1 VEVKVTYNW
10 LLAIHTTMAAYYRN
24 QYDENTAVTL
34 SSAEQNNGDSRDI
47 SGSSGSNQPTASNFF
62 ESSTSHTAHSTNNN
76 YRRAAEDAITG
87 VTLSPL
93 PDTPYTPFSVT
104 SPTYPI
110 DMNLASELTPRQ
122 IQLATA
128 ILILVSFQYG
138 YHIGELNSPKDAI
151 TQCPS
156 TGSSPKILVVDALAD
171 YVRWSPGPCVP
182 MTDTE
187 YSFVTAALTLGGLT
201 GSFVA
206 GHWASR
212 WTRQKA
218 MRWGLVCLA
227 LGAIWTSLSD
237 GPGGMAFGRWLAGFG
252 SAVAVVVVPLWLT
265 ELAPVEQRGM
275 IGVMNQLGIV
285 VGILAAQILG
295 LFLSS
300 SFVWRYILLAP
311 GLLGIIQLVLMPIC
325 PETRRQFLEEE
336 EAEPARH
343 RSLRGHRRL
352 RRAHHHRRRR
362 SDLSDTAM
370 ATHDADV
377 DTEDPYASDT
387 PPTSRTSRSLR
398 HPRSPSRPFTLAM
411 LIRRPYLRPML
422 AVLLCLLGQQF
433 SGINAVMYYSTPIL
447 SAVMPSQ
454 AALISVYI
462 SIANLVVTLLA
473 ARFMDRYG
481 KRKLLLYSIF
491 GMCLASLLLSFA
503 ISYQVGS
510 LAALLI
516 ILVVA
521 SFGVGLG
528 PIPFLVAPD
537 LFPPELAGQAQS
549 VGMAGNWV
557 ANLIVAALF
566 LPIRNY
572 LGGWIFAVFSGI
584 LLCQGIGVLI
594 MFVPEDEE
602 TTIGIEHRDP
612 LSDTPSKNTTNGV
625 LDNERQYGVGQST
638 ADGVRMRLRGVTG
651 LGWQPVNDSDDP
663 DYEAT

>member
-1 VEVKVTYNW
+1 
-10 LLAIHTTMAAYYRN
+10 MASYYRN
-24 QYDENTAVTL
+24 QYHEDTTAAL
-34 SSAEQNNGDSRDI
+34 SSSEANNRVTGDIGD
-47 SGSSGSNQPTASNFF
+47 GSNQRTASDFF
-62 ESSTSHTAHSTNNN
+62 VSSASPLAYSTNSSHNN
-76 YRRAAEDAITG
+76 DNRHATEDAIAG
-87 VTLSPL
+87 ELISPL
-93 PDTPYTPFSVT
+93 PDTPDTPFSVA

-110 DMNLASELTPRQ
+110 DMSLTPELTPRQ
-122 IQLATA
+122 IQIATA
-128 ILILVSFQYG
+128 ILILASFQYG

-311 GLLGIIQLVLMPIC
+311 GLLGIIQLVMMPIC
-325 PETRRQFLEEE
+325 PDTRSQFLEEE
-336 EAEPARH
+336 EAERARH
-343 RSLRGHRRL
+343 RSLRGQRRL
-352 RRAHHHRRRR
+352 RRAQHHHHRRRR

-387 PPTSRTSRSLR
+387 PPTPRASRLMRRL
-398 HPRSPSRPFTLAM
+398 RSPSRPFTLAM
-411 LIRRPYLRPML
+411 LVRRPYLRPML

-503 ISYQVGS
+503 ISYNAGS

-516 ILVVA
+516 ILVVS

-549 VGMAGNWV
+549 VGMAANWV
-557 ANLIVAALF
+557 GNLIVAALF

-594 MFVPEDEE
+594 MFVPEDEDN
-602 TTIGIEHRDP
+602 TIDVVHRDP
-612 LSDTPSKNTTNGV
+612 LSDATSKDAASSV
-625 LDNERQYGVGQST
+625 LLDGERRYGVGQST
-638 ADGVRMRLRGVTG
+638 ADGIRMRLRGVTG
-651 LGWQPVNDSDDP
+651 LGWQPVNDSDDQ